1 MFSERDEVQADMRG
15 NQDEQEE
22 VFSYIPLEKRVP
34 QGHPLRRVRE
44 MTDRALQELSQGFDQ
59 LYSQTGRPSIPP
71 EQLLRAQIL
80 QALYTIRSER
90 QLMDQIDGNWR
101 YRWFVGLKV
110 DDAVWDV
117 TVFTKNRDRLLRG
130 EVSQKFFERVRA
142 QAEAAGLLDDEHFT
156 VDGTLLEAWAS
167 RDSFEPKK
175 DPPQRGSGVRGRK
188 LLRDLHESKTDPEA
202 RLYKKS
208 AAGPSKPSYLGHV
221 VTENKNG
228 LIVQSCVTEA
238 GRRAELDAA
247 LTMLGA
253 IAPRPWQITVA
264 ADKGYQD
271 EKCITGMRALGVVP
285 LVAEFKASKNWKN
298 WLSEAERQ
306 HPGFASSQRM
316 RRRVEKVFSWI
327 KTVAGLRQT
336 KLRGRGRIDWLFR
349 LTAAAH
355 NLVRMVKL
363 VPAGWD
369 PRPECRQKP
378 SGQQNPRV
386 AVTKEARANYVAEN
400 SGTKKLDFSAT
411 TVRRGEPIA
420 PFAAGF
426 QRRVFLSQSIR
437 ACLYHRNWGTCSQ

>member
-1 MFSERDEVQADMRG
+1 MRG

-34 QGHPLRRVRE
+34 QEHPLRRVRE
-44 MTDRALQELSQGFDQ
+44 MTDRALQELSVGFDQ

-80 QALYTIRSER
+80 QALYTIRRER
-90 QLMDQIDGNWR
+90 QLMEQIDGNWR

-110 DDAVWDV
+110 DAAVWDV

-175 DPPQRGSGVRGRK
+175 NPPPRGSGVRGRK

-253 IAPRPWQITVA
+253 IAVRPGPITVA

-285 LVAEFKASKNWKN
+285 LVAEFRASKNWKN

-306 HPGFASSQRM
+306 HPRFASSQRI

-363 VPAGWD
+363 VPAG
-369 PRPECRQKP
+369 
-378 SGQQNPRV
+378 
-386 AVTKEARANYVAEN
+386 
-400 SGTKKLDFSAT
+400 
-411 TVRRGEPIA
+411 
-420 PFAAGF
+420 
-426 QRRVFLSQSIR
+426 
-437 ACLYHRNWGTCSQ
+437 

>member
-1 MFSERDEVQADMRG
+1 
-15 NQDEQEE
+15 
-22 VFSYIPLEKRVP
+22 
-34 QGHPLRRVRE
+34 
-44 MTDRALQELSQGFDQ
+44 
-59 LYSQTGRPSIPP
+59 
-71 EQLLRAQIL
+71 
-80 QALYTIRSER
+80 
-90 QLMDQIDGNWR
+90 
-101 YRWFVGLKV
+101 
-110 DDAVWDV
+110 
-117 TVFTKNRDRLLRG
+117 
-130 EVSQKFFERVRA
+130 
-142 QAEAAGLLDDEHFT
+142 LDDEHFT

-208 AAGPSKPSYLGHV
+208 AQGPSKPSYLGHV

-247 LTMLGA
+247 LAMLGA
-253 IAPRPWQITVA
+253 IAPRPREITVA

-285 LVAEFKASKNWKN
+285 LVAEFRASKNWLN
-298 WLSEAERQ
+298 WLNESERQ
-306 HPGFASSQRM
+306 HPRFASSQRT

-363 VPAGWD
+363 LPAG
-369 PRPECRQKP
+369 
-378 SGQQNPRV
+378 
-386 AVTKEARANYVAEN
+386 
-400 SGTKKLDFSAT
+400 
-411 TVRRGEPIA
+411 
-420 PFAAGF
+420 
-426 QRRVFLSQSIR
+426 
-437 ACLYHRNWGTCSQ
+437 

>member
-1 MFSERDEVQADMRG
+1 MRG

-34 QGHPLRRVRE
+34 RDHPLRRVRE
-44 MTDRALQELSQGFDQ
+44 MTDRALQELSGWLDQ

-101 YRWFVGLKV
+101 YRWFVGLKA
-110 DDAVWDV
+110 DEAVWDV

-130 EVSQKFFERVRA
+130 EVSQKFFERVRE
-142 QAEAAGLLDDEHFT
+142 QAASAGLLDDEHFT

-175 DPPQRGSGVRGRK
+175 EPPPRGSGVRGRK
-188 LLRDLHESKTDPEA
+188 LLRDLHESKTDPQA

-208 AAGPSKPSYLGHV
+208 AQGPSKPSYLGHV

-247 LTMLGA
+247 LAMVGA
-253 IAPRPWQITVA
+253 MVGCQREITVA

-298 WLSEAERQ
+298 WLSEAERK
-306 HPGFASSQRM
+306 HPRFASSQRT
-316 RRRVEKVFSWI
+316 RRRVERVFSWI

-349 LTAAAH
+349 LTSAVH

-363 VPAGWD
+363 LPA
-369 PRPECRQKP
+369 
-378 SGQQNPRV
+378 
-386 AVTKEARANYVAEN
+386 A
-400 SGTKKLDFSAT
+400 
-411 TVRRGEPIA
+411 
-420 PFAAGF
+420 
-426 QRRVFLSQSIR
+426 
-437 ACLYHRNWGTCSQ
+437 